1 MQVSFSV
8 PVGRCHAAKDCL
20 TELWMIFFH
29 DDDDIN
35 DHYVDNDDYNDG
47 DYVDYD
53 DDDYDEVGDHDN
65 TP

>member
-20 TELWMIFFH
+20 RELWMIFFH
-29 DDDDIN
+29 DDDDID
-35 DHYVDNDDYNDG
+35 DHYVDNDDD
-47 DYVDYD
+47 D
-53 DDDYDEVGDHDN
+53 DDDYEEVCDHDN

>member
-8 PVGRCHAAKDCL
+8 PVGRCHAPKDCL
-20 TELWMIFFH
+20 RELLMIFFH
-29 DDDDIN
+29 DGDDID
-35 DHYVDNDDYNDG
+35 DHYVDN
-47 DYVDYD
+47 